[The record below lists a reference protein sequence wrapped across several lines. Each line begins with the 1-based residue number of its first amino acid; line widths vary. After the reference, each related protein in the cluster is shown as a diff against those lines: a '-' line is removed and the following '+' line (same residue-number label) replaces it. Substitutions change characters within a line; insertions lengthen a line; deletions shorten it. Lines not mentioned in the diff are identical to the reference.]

1 MPVPVYRRST
11 TVIMLAPGR
20 LQKPA
25 MRESAPR
32 SSKMCRTMTA
42 QIPRIKPNDRR
53 LLLDLELFGIPRSN
67 DATRVP
73 GDLRCI

>member
-1 MPVPVYRRST
+1 
-11 TVIMLAPGR
+11 
-20 LQKPA
+20 
-25 MRESAPR
+25 
-32 SSKMCRTMTA
+32 MCRTMTA